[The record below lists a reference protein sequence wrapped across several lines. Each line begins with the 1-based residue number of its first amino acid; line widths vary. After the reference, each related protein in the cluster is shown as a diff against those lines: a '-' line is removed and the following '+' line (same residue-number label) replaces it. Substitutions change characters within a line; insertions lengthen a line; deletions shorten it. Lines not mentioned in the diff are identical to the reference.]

1 MINNLCAYFFPFY
14 FSFRR
19 RSDLPLLPKLHY
31 LTTVVAHA
39 VRTPL
44 ADGSD
49 HVCWMC
55 RVDFDSPVIAWFP
68 IDALQAGASQFEQ
81 AAGKL
86 KNKMWWKNAKVYL
99 LSVVR
104 IECIWRRWSVI
115 VPVLVPTLLPGAPSP
130 HVFVPTLLPSSC
142 YIYSVTVWAQA
153 AVVYESV
160 ALWLIGWLLYLC
172 FIVDAVY
179 IKCD

>member
-1 MINNLCAYFFPFY
+1 
-14 FSFRR
+14 
-19 RSDLPLLPKLHY
+19 
-31 LTTVVAHA
+31 
-39 VRTPL
+39 
-44 ADGSD
+44 
-49 HVCWMC
+49 
-55 RVDFDSPVIAWFP
+55 
-68 IDALQAGASQFEQ
+68 
-81 AAGKL
+81 
-86 KNKMWWKNAKVYL
+86 MWWKNAKVYL

-115 VPVLVPTLLPGAPSP
+115 VPVLVPTLLPGAPSPRVFVPTPLPGAPSP

-172 FIVDAVY
+172 FIVDAVD